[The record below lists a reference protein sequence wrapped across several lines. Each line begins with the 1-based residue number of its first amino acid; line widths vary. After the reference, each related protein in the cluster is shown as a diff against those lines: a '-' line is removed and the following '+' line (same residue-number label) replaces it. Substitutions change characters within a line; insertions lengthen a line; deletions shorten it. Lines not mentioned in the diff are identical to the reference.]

1 MRAEEGVVQRSCT
14 GNFRQ
19 LGRIPA
25 VSAEEWHRQ
34 SKLTRL
40 FDDHTD
46 FLIISG
52 NKNYIG
58 VGCFDF
64 RNSGLKVVSRE
75 AIQQK
80 VTQHVEAF
88 LALMDDKYDVL
99 SLVWSEV
106 ENVLQLTLER
116 DVKSLSLHEVSLVVT
131 LLSEA
136 LGPDLIVEK
145 GPVADDEEMWF
156 QNEMLID
163 GLQES
168 MRRESPRQSLVGIRE
183 EGRVLVFNQWL
194 KDGKIK

>member
-1 MRAEEGVVQRSCT
+1 MEKHDEESLERENAAGLRLLISLLIRYPEIGSIRYLPDQRSL
-14 GNFRQ
+14 Q
-19 LGRIPA
+19 LHFYISLGDKEQSTFSQEA
-25 VSAEEWHRQ
+25 V
-34 SKLTRL
+34 
-40 FDDHTD
+40 
-46 FLIISG
+46 
-52 NKNYIG
+52 
-58 VGCFDF
+58 
-64 RNSGLKVVSRE
+64 
-75 AIQQK
+75 QQK
-80 VTQHVEAF
+80 VTKHVEAF
-88 LALMDDKYDVL
+88 LSLMDEKYELL

-163 GLQES
+163 GLLES

-194 KDGKIK
+194 KEGKIK